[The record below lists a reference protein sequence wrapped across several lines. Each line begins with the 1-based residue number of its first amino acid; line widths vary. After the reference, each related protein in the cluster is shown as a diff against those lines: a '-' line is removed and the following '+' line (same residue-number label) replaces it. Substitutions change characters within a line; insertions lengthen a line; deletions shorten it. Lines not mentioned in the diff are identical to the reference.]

1 MNEQIAARSET
12 DSFLDNITLEHVLYG
27 VIIALAALLRLGDL
41 GIIPLAPDEAYN
53 ALAVWDFWKNPGTE
67 PSIGS
72 PIYFSLNV
80 FLSQL
85 IGFSDTSMRI
95 VPALFGMALVPMPW
109 FLRDRVGKIGALIA
123 GLLFAIS
130 PTLVLASRTAGGLSA
145 ALFAGMLVFVV
156 WLRFNETKDDKWLF
170 GIAIGLAIG
179 FVSAEIF
186 FSIILSLLLAWLIQS
201 NFGRPIQDRE
211 IGKETAAS
219 RPRPRKIIW
228 PVLLFSAIVLLGS
241 TAIFLNLRGFGSAL
255 SLLTDWLNLF
265 RLSGDAL
272 ALVSPIL
279 SLARYELILLLLGG
293 VAVIWAT
300 WKGESFPMLLAYWFI
315 LTLILTFLQRG
326 FVYNVLI
333 LALPGVLLIGTFLSS
348 IFQKPVTAFQL
359 ILISLIVVLGSI
371 VLVNIARYAR
381 LLTVPDSTVLT
392 YNVLL
397 SIVLVAVIAIAVLL
411 AWNWDETGTLQ
422 SVIISALIML
432 VIVSWG
438 TAWWMSRNA
447 ANDTRE
453 RWVSLA
459 TDDDIF
465 LLADAVEDV
474 SWQLTNSGNGLR
486 VTSTISS
493 PVLQWYLRDL
503 DQLDLVSTLPQDL
516 SSDALLTDSNM
527 RPALENEYIGSSF
540 SYLRPDTTHIL
551 EIGQALRWWLFHQ
564 SPVPINEESLILWV
578 RADLFEESN

>member
-1 MNEQIAARSET
+1 MNEHVTSGSET
-12 DSFLDNITLEHVLYG
+12 DSFLDNITLEHVLYAA
-27 VIIALAALLRLGDL
+27 IIALAALLRLGDL
-41 GIIPLAPDEAYN
+41 GIIPLSPDEAFN
-53 ALAVWDFWKNPGTE
+53 ALAVLDFWKIPGTE
-67 PSIGS
+67 PSIIS
-72 PIYFSLNV
+72 PLYFSLNV

-109 FLRDRVGKIGALIA
+109 FIRDRVGQIGALIA

-130 PTLVLASRTAGGLSA
+130 PTLVLASRSAGGQSA
-145 ALFAGMLVFVV
+145 ALFAGMLVFVA
-156 WLRFNETKDDKWLF
+156 WHRFNETKDDKWLY

-179 FVSAEIF
+179 FISAEIF
-186 FSIILSLLLAWLIQS
+186 FSIILCLLLAWLIQS
-201 NFGRPIQDRE
+201 NFVRPIQDRE
-211 IGKETAAS
+211 TGSGTTAS
-219 RPRPRKIIW
+219 RPLPRTIIW
-228 PVLLFSAIVLLGS
+228 FILLFSAIMVLGS

-255 SLLTDWLNLF
+255 SLSTDWLHLF
-265 RLSGDAL
+265 TLSGDAL

-279 SLARYELILLLLGG
+279 SLGRYELILLLLGG
-293 VAVIWAT
+293 VSVVWAT
-300 WKGESFPMLLAYWFI
+300 WKGEPFPMLLAYWFI
-315 LTLILTFLQRG
+315 LTLILTFIQRG

-333 LALPGVLLIGTFLSS
+333 LALPGVLLIGTFLSG
-348 IFQKPVTAFQL
+348 IFQKPVTTFQL
-359 ILISLIVVLGSI
+359 ILICLIIVLGSV
-371 VLVNIARYAR
+371 VLINIARYAR
-381 LLTVPDSTVLT
+381 LLTVPNSTVLT

-397 SIVLVAVIAIAVLL
+397 SIVLVAIIAIAVLL
-411 AWNWDETGTLQ
+411 AWNWDETGTKQ
-422 SVIISALIML
+422 SVIISALIVL

-438 TAWWMSRNA
+438 SAWWMSRNA

-474 SWQLTNSGNGLR
+474 SWQLTNSGNDLR
-486 VTSTISS
+486 LTSTIAS

-503 DQLDLVSTLPQDL
+503 DQLDLVSTLPHDL
-516 SSDALLTDSNM
+516 SSDALLTEDSAQ
-527 RPALENEYIGSSF
+527 PALENEYIGSSF
-540 SYLRPDTTHIL
+540 SYLRQDTTHVL
-551 EIGQALRWWLFHQ
+551 EIGQTLRWWLFHQ